1 MYKGRILMN
10 NGTGYQGSGEKSGE
24 PEKGKKQTE
33 HEFSVRGRRTMQI
46 CGVSEV
52 ISFDENSVVAGTAC
66 GEMTVEG
73 SGLHIGA
80 LDIDRGFLSLDE
92 DISGIYYLEDPHL
105 GAGRKKRGL
114 FGR

>member
-46 CGVSEV
+46 CG
-52 ISFDENSVVAGTAC
+52 DQ
-66 GEMTVEG
+66 
-73 SGLHIGA
+73 L
-80 LDIDRGFLSLDE
+80 
-92 DISGIYYLEDPHL
+92 
-105 GAGRKKRGL
+105 
-114 FGR
+114 

>member
-1 MYKGRILMN
+1 MN

-80 LDIDRGFLSLDE
+80 LDIDRGSRSWQRPAFFRFLPSFFWPFSAPITQQLPPPE
-92 DISGIYYLEDPHL
+92 NT
-105 GAGRKKRGL
+105 AV
-114 FGR
+114 

>member
-1 MYKGRILMN
+1 MN
-10 NGTGYQGSGEKSGE
+10 NGTGYQNQNPAEKNTDTA
-24 PEKGKKQTE
+24 KVKKLSE
-33 HEFSVRGRRTMQI
+33 HEFSVRGRKTMQI

-80 LDIDRGFLSLDE
+80 LDIDRGFLSLDG

-105 GAGRKKRGL
+105 NPGRKKRGL
-114 FGR
+114 FSR